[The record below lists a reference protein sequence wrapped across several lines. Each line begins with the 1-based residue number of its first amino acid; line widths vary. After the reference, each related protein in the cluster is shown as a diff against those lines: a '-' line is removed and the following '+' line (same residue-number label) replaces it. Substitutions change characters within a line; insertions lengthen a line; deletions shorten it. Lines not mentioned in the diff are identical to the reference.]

1 MIILLDGPD
10 GSGKT
15 TLANKLAKMAGG
27 YVTHCTQPK
36 PEDGNMFEMYERI
49 LNAHKDSVPKDHRVI
64 ILDRCWYSEMVYGPI
79 MRGKSDI
86 SYPEMFA
93 LEAIVARRGG
103 ILIHCT
109 DTPETLWCRCTT
121 RGEDY
126 IKDYGTFTEIC
137 KSFDTLMKVPH
148 LIPVFKY
155 DYRDY

>member
-1 MIILLDGPD
+1 MIIILDGPD
-10 GSGKT
+10 GSGKS
-15 TLANKLAKMAGG
+15 TLAARLAKMTGG
-27 YVTHCTQPK
+27 YVVHCTQPK
-36 PEDGNMFEMYERI
+36 SEDGNMFEMYENIIKGKSETI
-49 LNAHKDSVPKDHRVI
+49 LKNHKTI

-93 LEAIVARRGG
+93 LEAIVARKGG
-103 ILIHCT
+103 MIIHCT
-109 DTPETLWCRCTT
+109 DKPETLWCRCTK

-126 IKDYGTFTEIC
+126 IKDYGTFTSIC